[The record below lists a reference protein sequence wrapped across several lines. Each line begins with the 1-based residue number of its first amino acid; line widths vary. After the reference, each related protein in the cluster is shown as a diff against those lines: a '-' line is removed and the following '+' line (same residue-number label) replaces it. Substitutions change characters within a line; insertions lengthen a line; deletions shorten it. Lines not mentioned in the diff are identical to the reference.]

1 MRDFYRAGVAIALIA
16 LCASVYSAAQ
26 DNPPTQPQSEQPQDN
41 AGKGQ
46 AGAPGS
52 APQREPTVTVIDNN
66 EVQGILGRE
75 VRSSAD
81 ENMGRI
87 VDVIVDQAGQVKAA
101 IIDFGGFLGV
111 GSRRIAVAW
120 SALRFPPKTNKVER
134 IALELT
140 RDQVRAAPEYKED
153 KPVVV
158 LGASGSLESLPFL

>member
-52 APQREPTVTVIDNN
+52 APQREPTVTVIDNH

-81 ENMGRI
+81 ERATHL
-87 VDVIVDQAGQVKAA
+87 QQPHFFS
-101 IIDFGGFLGV
+101 FGGALATAQWL
-111 GSRRIAVAW
+111 RRVIEGD
-120 SALRFPPKTNKVER
+120 F
-134 IALELT
+134 ELPSDGG
-140 RDQVRAAPEYKED
+140 RSQLQA
-153 KPVVV
+153 
-158 LGASGSLESLPFL
+158 